1 MEVVY
6 FDSSALVKTVLHE
19 PDSDRARTVWDA
31 AGTCVTSWLSS
42 AEVAAALGAAR
53 RARRLSV
60 AGLRRAQDAW
70 TVRQQ
75 AMMHVQLGREVGE
88 LAADLAVRRG
98 LRGADAVQLA
108 SALVLGGDVV
118 FACWDKRLRNA
129 ATAEGLAVAAGEVR
143 EA

>member
-6 FDSSALVKTVLHE
+6 FDSSALVKTVLRE
-19 PDSDRARTVWDA
+19 PESERARMVWDA

-60 AGLRRAQDAW
+60 AGLRHAQHAW
-70 TVRQQ
+70 AARQQ
-75 AMMHVQLGREVGE
+75 SMVQVHVGREVGE
-88 LAADLAVRRG
+88 LAADLALRRG
-98 LRGADAVQLA
+98 LRGAHAVQLA

-118 FACWDKRLRNA
+118 FACWDDRLRDA
-129 ATAEGLAVAAGEVR
+129 AAAEGLALAPAEVR